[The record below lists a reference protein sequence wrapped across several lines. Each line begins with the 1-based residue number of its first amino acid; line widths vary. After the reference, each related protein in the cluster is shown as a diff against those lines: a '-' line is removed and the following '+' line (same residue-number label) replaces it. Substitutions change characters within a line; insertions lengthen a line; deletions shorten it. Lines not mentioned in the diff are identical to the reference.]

1 MFFSSEREAL
11 NVALD
16 GARAIFDTSGAKPKV
31 LSAQNVSTFWRELG
45 YSFKL
50 ILDEKEILFFAAL
63 QWLVIA
69 LAYVLWTKV
78 LDWIPDQVWDEV
90 AKSGDDRISFTL
102 LNLALLGWSFLVV
115 TVASY
120 PIAILNAAMTATH
133 YLRSAGQS
141 SSIARCFNLAF
152 KHLGRLWVF
161 TTIDAWITV
170 NAILDRLPRKRGRR
184 TAFDELLYYAWKI
197 GTIGV
202 VPALVAGKGYIEAA
216 KDSVSLL
223 KNQPV
228 RTIGIRM
235 GFSLICWII
244 GIAAYV
250 GGAFYMM
257 GAHGPA
263 RRANDVYNFYL
274 LMAVPIVIAV
284 GVTAVVVRPFY
295 LVMVSKLYTDVVP
308 VDRDAIVPMS
318 GKKFDVLA
326 VIFAT
331 LLFILLAFYFFGEQL
346 GIVAWIESL
355 AARDLQ
361 AHQLRQSQ

>member
-1 MFFSSEREAL
+1 M
-11 NVALD
+11 
-16 GARAIFDTSGAKPKV
+16 
-31 LSAQNVSTFWRELG
+31 
-45 YSFKL
+45 
-50 ILDEKEILFFAAL
+50 
-63 QWLVIA
+63 
-69 LAYVLWTKV
+69 
-78 LDWIPDQVWDEV
+78 
-90 AKSGDDRISFTL
+90 
-102 LNLALLGWSFLVV
+102 
-115 TVASY
+115 VASY

-141 SSIARCFNLAF
+141 SSIAKCFNLAF

-202 VPALVAGKGYIEAA
+202 VPALVAGKGYVEAA

-223 KNQPV
+223 RNQPA

-235 GFSLICWII
+235 GYSLICWII

-250 GGAFYMM
+250 GGAFYLM
-257 GAHGPA
+257 GSHGSA

-274 LMAVPIVIAV
+274 LMAVPIVLAA

-295 LVMVSKLYTDVVP
+295 LVMVSRLYTDVVP
-308 VDRDAIVPMS
+308 IDRDATTLMV

-326 VIFAT
+326 VIFAI
-331 LLFILLAFYFFGEQL
+331 LLCALLAFYFFGEQL
-346 GIVAWIESL
+346 GIVGWIKSL
-355 AARDLQ
+355 ATRDIQ
-361 AHQLRQSQ
+361 AHRQKQSQ